1 MAVLRRLVAKTRA
14 SLPELRSTRNGCQI
28 AELHADRIA
37 QQGWQQDVLSSA
49 TRFFWKNTGVPYLV
63 TNWHVVSG
71 RDPFTG
77 GVTSESQYIPAQFNF
92 LRA

>member
-1 MAVLRRLVAKTRA
+1 MAVLSYGVRSSQNTQLAFQNFVRPGMDVRSQSCA
-14 SLPELRSTRNGCQI
+14 PIEL
-28 AELHADRIA
+28 
-37 QQGWQQDVLSSA
+37 LS
-49 TRFFWKNTGVPYLV
+49 KGVPYLV

>member
-1 MAVLRRLVAKTRA
+1 MDVRSRSCT
-14 SLPELRSTRNGCQI
+14 PIELLSKDGK
-28 AELHADRIA
+28 
-37 QQGWQQDVLSSA
+37 QDVLSSA

-71 RDPFTG
+71 RDPFNVDVTG
-77 GVTSESQYIPAQFNF
+77 ESQYIPAQFNF